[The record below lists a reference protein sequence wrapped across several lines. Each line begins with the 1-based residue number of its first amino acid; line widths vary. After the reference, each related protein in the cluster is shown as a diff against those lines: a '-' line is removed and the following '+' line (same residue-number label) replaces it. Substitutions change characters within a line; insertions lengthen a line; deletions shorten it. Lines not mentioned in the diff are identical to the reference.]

1 MIHVSGQTRAH
12 TVAWEESETNLS
24 FVVEPDKRDEWIRV
38 FKAESS
44 TTPRYQLTP
53 STREIVA
60 YNELLL

>member
-1 MIHVSGQTRAH
+1 MIHVSGQTRAN

-44 TTPRYQLTP
+44 TTPR
-53 STREIVA
+53 
-60 YNELLL
+60 